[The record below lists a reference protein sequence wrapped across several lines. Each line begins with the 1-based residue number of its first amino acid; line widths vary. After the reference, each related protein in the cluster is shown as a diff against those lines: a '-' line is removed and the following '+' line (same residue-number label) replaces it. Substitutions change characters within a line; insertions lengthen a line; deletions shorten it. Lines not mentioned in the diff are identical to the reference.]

1 MLRAVRTLKCF
12 FFCLF
17 LLRLSSAGSLES
29 QSRTAY
35 KSLISTG
42 GGQQWVWGAHEVCQR
57 VWTRT
62 SEPTTI
68 SHKSLQ
74 LSCVWF
80 KACPPGKFDT
90 DPISAFIP
98 AAGPEYQRIYRFSRT
113 HLWALPGT
121 PAAAARRSK
130 HTSLQILSTHLSS
143 SLSSADAHKSQLQA
157 SHLFYVTRA
166 GSSLS
171 LRSTSHKTQEHQTLS
186 RDSFEG

>member
-42 GGQQWVWGAHEVCQR
+42 GGQQWVWGAREVCQR

-98 AAGPEYQRIYRFSRT
+98 AYITSLEPICGLYPGHQQLQRGGPNA
-113 HLWALPGT
+113 HLSKSSPPISAHLSPLQMHINLSCRRLICFMSLVL
-121 PAAAARRSK
+121 AAAC
-130 HTSLQILSTHLSS
+130 L
-143 SLSSADAHKSQLQA
+143 
-157 SHLFYVTRA
+157 
-166 GSSLS
+166 
-171 LRSTSHKTQEHQTLS
+171 
-186 RDSFEG
+186 